1 MALFQSFQPPTA
13 GAEAEPAGQSSGVG
27 GVTPPPPVA
36 RAGGN
41 GAEIPLPR
49 HETWDRATWARPR
62 GSVKP
67 AVRILAHGSGGGGV
81 RVVGGSA
88 VVCSR
93 RAATAPARA
102 TGESRRG
109 GSGNSA
115 TESSLANWQCGPAV
129 L

>member
-67 AVRILAHGSGGGGV
+67 AVRILAHGSGGGGGAG
-81 RVVGGSA
+81 RRWLGGGLL
-88 VVCSR
+88 
-93 RAATAPARA
+93 AASSHRTGARDGREPAR
-102 TGESRRG
+102 R
-109 GSGNSA
+109 
-115 TESSLANWQCGPAV
+115 
-129 L
+129 